1 MNHINFSN
9 ITKLSNTRASSYK
22 KYIIAVKKE
31 IQILNV
37 IPVYTDGSCINN
49 GKPNAISSIGIYFP
63 TKNEL
68 YFQF

>member
-1 MNHINFSN
+1 MTKIKFSSLVN
-9 ITKLSNTRASSYK
+9 NSKYTSSYK
-22 KYIIAVKKE
+22 YLIGIKKE
-31 IQILNV
+31 IQIFDA

-68 YFQF
+68 